1 MLTSACSV
9 SVCRLRSTRHGIV
22 LRMTS
27 GNISIFWAEY
37 VNIRQSRWLP
47 DFFLDLLRA
56 GRPRIRGRFCTFY
69 LAAYCSAGHYF
80 YGSRGLRQSPV
91 RCLGRLRST
100 CWIFCEMAS
109 GRSGCTADTCTAF
122 VYEGFEEVH
131 TFFHAKVDLGS
142 CSHLESGHYFLLL
155 ASGSYLFGVPA
166 SPEVYMNISMFIVM
180 RGSTVDTSTYVSIR
194 TRLDE
199 CSQSFCVL
207 VDVGS

>member
-1 MLTSACSV
+1 MQVDLGSEVDFVRSIWQLIVQLGIISTGPEASGSHLSGAWVACGV
-9 SVCRLRSTRHGIV
+9 
-22 LRMTS
+22 
-27 GNISIFWAEY
+27 
-37 VNIRQSRWLP
+37 
-47 DFFLDLLRA
+47 RA
-56 GRPRIRGRFCTFY
+56 G
-69 LAAYCSAGHYF
+69 CSA
-80 YGSRGLRQSPV
+80 LV
-91 RCLGRLRST
+91 C
-100 CWIFCEMAS
+100 
-109 GRSGCTADTCTAF
+109 
-122 VYEGFEEVH
+122 EGFEEVH

-166 SPEVYMNISMFIVM
+166 SPEVYMKISMFIVM